1 MVEVVPLKSDISMT
15 AGTPGVISTEAMTR
29 LAVVRVNKELC

>member
-1 MVEVVPLKSDISMT
+1 MEVVPLKSVISIT
-15 AGTPGVISTEAMTR
+15 TGTPGVISTEAMTR